1 MQFRSSNSD
10 HMSFSRRTTSKEVT
24 TWTRILHIEEHLRET
39 VDVLQARIGL
49 NQALYEL
56 RHDVC
61 RTADTSE

>member
-1 MQFRSSNSD
+1 
-10 HMSFSRRTTSKEVT
+10 MSFSRRTTSKEVT

-61 RTADTSE
+61 STADTSE